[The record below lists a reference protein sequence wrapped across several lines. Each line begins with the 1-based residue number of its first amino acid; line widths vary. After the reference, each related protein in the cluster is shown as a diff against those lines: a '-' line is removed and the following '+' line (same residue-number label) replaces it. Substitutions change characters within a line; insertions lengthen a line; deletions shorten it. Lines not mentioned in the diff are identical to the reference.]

1 MAVLD
6 TIYWKGEPLKL
17 VIKFDKNNQ
26 YTVYSDKSYDS
37 DSDNFIKEVNFNLS
51 EGNSNVN
58 PLGVAVSN
66 SISMSLY
73 DGNDYL
79 SPANKKSPYYGK
91 VVNGVEMDLFIS
103 YDGTTWEPYGTYYAT
118 SWSGGFEEGWHGL
131 VSVSADDKLNTLGN
145 MDLPELPAYANVEAG
160 DLIANVMNG
169 IGVQPSEYTIDPSI
183 NKSMMFGIV
192 AGNKVR
198 DFLNNICQL
207 LLARVVIDRQNII
220 RFVPALSVYNNS
232 NEITIG
238 SEYTGTLVN
247 KNNNNID
254 YNKVSVK
261 YLEGGS
267 ISRGNLFRDSSHT
280 LSVGSNTITDI
291 TFNHRALS
299 IEQVKILYDKNKYN
313 GRIEGMNYRGY
324 QNGIQLNIN
333 VTGED
338 ILECDLIGEGLLI
351 STTDRYITL
360 DINNSTIVGGRTY
373 EFDTKQMMTSSVA
386 KNIANELRDYIS
398 IISRNI
404 IMNGTALTPKL
415 YIGDKVVISGTDT
428 LYDGTYKV
436 VGMNIVFGEN
446 YSMDLTMIRV
456 S

>member
-17 VIKFDKNNQ
+17 VIKFDKNTQ
-26 YTVYSDKSYDS
+26 YTVYSDKSYNS
-37 DSDNFIKEVNFNLS
+37 DSNNFIKEVTFNLS

-66 SISMSLY
+66 SISMRIY
-73 DGNDYL
+73 DENDYL

-103 YDGTTWEPYGTYYAT
+103 YDGTNWTPYGTYYAT
-118 SWSGGFEEGWHGL
+118 SWSGGFEDGWHGL

-169 IGVQPSEYTIDPSI
+169 IGVKTSEYTIDPSI
-183 NKSMMFGIV
+183 NKSLMFGIV

-247 KNNNNID
+247 RNNNNID

-267 ISRGNLFRDSSHT
+267 ISRGSLFRDSSHT
-280 LSVGSNTITDI
+280 LNNGGNIITDI

-299 IEQVKILYDKNKYN
+299 IEQIKVLFDKNKYDSS
-313 GRIEGMNYRGY
+313 IDSISYRGY

-333 VTGED
+333 VTGDD

-360 DINNSTIVGGRTY
+360 DIDNSTIVGGRTY
-373 EFDTKQMMTSSVA
+373 EFDTKQMMTASVA
-386 KNIANELRDYIS
+386 SDVATDLKSYIS
-398 IISRNI
+398 IISRNV
-404 IMNGTALTPKL
+404 IMSGSALTPKL
-415 YIGDKVVISGTDT
+415 YIGDKVVINNTDT

-436 VGMNIVFGEN
+436 VGMSIVFGEN
-446 YSMDLTMIRV
+446 YSMDITMIRV